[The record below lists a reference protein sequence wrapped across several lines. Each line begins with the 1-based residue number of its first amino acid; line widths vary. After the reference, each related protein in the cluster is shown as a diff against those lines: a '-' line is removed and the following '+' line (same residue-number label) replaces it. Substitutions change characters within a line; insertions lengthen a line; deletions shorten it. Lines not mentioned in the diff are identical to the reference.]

1 MILQIILRL
10 LLPNS
15 PQGST
20 TILIAV
26 LFIGAIQ
33 LLGISVLGEYI
44 GKIFE
49 EVKQRPKYI
58 VKNIIRTTDVS
69 RKSSR

>member
-1 MILQIILRL
+1 MMIRNKKI
-10 LLPNS
+10 
-15 PQGST
+15 G
-20 TILIAV
+20 
-26 LFIGAIQ
+26 IGAIQ

-58 VKNIIRTTDVS
+58 AKSIIRSPSVS
-69 RKSSR
+69 KKSSR